1 VSCPYDHYLRSDF
14 SCDLCENYPNQHPSN
29 LKPENISTWSWVA
42 SLQTCTWDCN
52 PPLLYFVHIASY
64 GHGHASPKCYTSTEI
79 QDILNTQEKSSIVIS
94 EQNVSLV
101 KSNPGRDVMSP
112 ILFSFFIIFAIFL
125 FIFAFFNPLLVGKP
139 DHLDHP
145 EIEDAEAPDT
155 IPNQVTTEE
164 DE

>member
-1 VSCPYDHYLRSDF
+1 
-14 SCDLCENYPNQHPSN
+14 
-29 LKPENISTWSWVA
+29 
-42 SLQTCTWDCN
+42 
-52 PPLLYFVHIASY
+52 
-64 GHGHASPKCYTSTEI
+64 
-79 QDILNTQEKSSIVIS
+79 VIS

-125 FIFAFFNPLLVGKP
+125 FIFAFFYPLLVGKP